1 MSGMHRFKSIYED
14 DSCSEAP
21 TGVFVKRLNDC
32 KNQVASDGAVCEALY
47 NDDDNLIG
55 YVEDSCHDGRG
66 AGFDALFD
74 GESYMAYDYFYGDD
88 CTDYESSAAYRA
100 SGDCETLIDDDSPA
114 RSATI
119 SVTSSG
125 LVWTRNMGPTA
136 TSLGCPGEG
145 APGYYEFDVPS
156 SDINTGACKNF
167 KDIGGGFSFYDTID
181 CSRLNSIIGFI
192 FNDPKHQF
200 CYGII
205 NFVGDCHLRE
215 SGKFE
220 LYNQLNLVP
229 NHRSQRFQLEFTVA
243 NPNVVNFYWTWALC
257 WSSLRGTR
265 KQGRRFT
272 ITARAVPGKK

>member
-32 KNQVASDGAVCEALY
+32 KNQVASDGTVCEALY

-55 YVEDSCHDGRG
+55 YVEDSCYDGRG

-74 GESYMAYDYFYGDD
+74 GESYMAYDYFYGGD
-88 CTDYESSAAYRA
+88 CTDYENSAAYRA

-167 KDIGGGFSFYDTID
+167 KDIGGGFSFYDT
-181 CSRLNSIIGFI
+181 SNVTTPTETPAPKPVSTAPASTPSSASSSTTPSTNSATASSTS
-192 FNDPKHQF
+192 
-200 CYGII
+200 
-205 NFVGDCHLRE
+205 
-215 SGKFE
+215 SGTVTSG
-220 LYNQLNLVP
+220 NQGN
-229 NHRSQRFQLEFTVA
+229 
-243 NPNVVNFYWTWALC
+243 
-257 WSSLRGTR
+257 SSSTTGSTLSPTTDLSGSSSSS
-265 KQGRRFT
+265 
-272 ITARAVPGKK
+272 P